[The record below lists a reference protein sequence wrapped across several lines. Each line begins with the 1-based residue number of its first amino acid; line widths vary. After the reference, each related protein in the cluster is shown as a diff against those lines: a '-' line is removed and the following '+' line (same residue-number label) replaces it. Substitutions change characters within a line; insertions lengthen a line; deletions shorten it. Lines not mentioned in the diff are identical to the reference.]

1 MTWYGKHPPHK
12 KQYKN
17 QRIKMSAI
25 QMIISNLQ
33 CLSDAEREQVFS
45 AFSQKAQPQAQ
56 PKAQP
61 KPEADAGK
69 VKKPNA
75 NAGKPTCHGDFVK
88 KICAE
93 HKDEI
98 TAYKTANPDMKGAHL
113 VFVGT
118 YKKEHVE
125 EFKAFEAEWKEAHP
139 VAVPE
144 PVALSVATA
153 EPVPVP
159 EPLSAFTGPEDLT
172 KMTGQ
177 ELRDIWCV
185 LRGKP
190 TGVTSSGKLSN
201 KKMLIDEITRL
212 RAAVAVAEPVPE
224 PKAKMTP
231 EERAAKKAAR
241 EAKKAAKAAAEAV
254 VESVVEAMA
263 APEPELD
270 DASSVILDAPT
281 PTSSR
286 SPSPVNPRARSSSP
300 KIKAE

>member
-1 MTWYGKHPPHK
+1 
-12 KQYKN
+12 
-17 QRIKMSAI
+17 MSAI
-25 QMIISNLQ
+25 QMLISNLQ
-33 CLSDAEREQVFS
+33 SLSISERDQVFS
-45 AFSQKAQPQAQ
+45 AFSS
-56 PKAQP
+56 
-61 KPEADAGK
+61 KPAKEPVTKPDAESGK

-93 HKDEI
+93 HKSEI
-98 TAYKTANPDMKGAHL
+98 TAYKEANPEMKGAHL

-118 YKKEHVE
+118 YKKEHAE
-125 EFKAFEAEWKEAHP
+125 EFKAFELTWKEAHP
-139 VAVPE
+139 VAV
-144 PVALSVATA
+144 AA
-153 EPVPVP
+153 PVPVAAP
-159 EPLSAFTGPEDLT
+159 VAAPVPSSAATEPEDLT

-201 KKMLIDEITRL
+201 KKMLIEEVVRL
-212 RAAVAVAEPVPE
+212 RSAAEPAEPVDAPA
-224 PKAKMTP
+224 PKAKLTP

-241 EAKKAAKAAAEAV
+241 EAKKVAKAAEAV
-254 VESVVEAMA
+254 VEAET
-263 APEPELD
+263 E

-286 SPSPVNPRARSSSP
+286 SSSPARARSSSP

>member
-1 MTWYGKHPPHK
+1 
-12 KQYKN
+12 
-17 QRIKMSAI
+17 MSAI
-25 QMIISNLQ
+25 QMLISNLK

-45 AFSQKAQPQAQ
+45 VFPS
-56 PKAQP
+56 
-61 KPEADAGK
+61 KPAKESVTKPDAESGK

-93 HKDEI
+93 HKSEI
-98 TAYKTANPDMKGAHL
+98 TAYKEANPEMKGAHL
-113 VFVGT
+113 VFVGN
-118 YKKEHVE
+118 YKKEHAE
-125 EFKAFEAEWKEAHP
+125 EFKAFETAWKEAHP
-139 VAVPE
+139 VAVAVAAPE
-144 PVALSVATA
+144 PVAVAA
-153 EPVPVP
+153 PEPAPVPQ
-159 EPLSAFTGPEDLT
+159 SATTEPEDLT

-201 KKMLIDEITRL
+201 KKMLIEEIVRL
-212 RAAVAVAEPVPE
+212 RSAAAPAEPVDAPA

-241 EAKKAAKAAAEAV
+241 EAKKVAKAAAEAV
-254 VESVVEAMA
+254 VDSVVEAMV
-263 APEPELD
+263 APEAD
-270 DASSVILDAPT
+270 DASSVIVDAPT

-286 SPSPVNPRARSSSP
+286 SSSPVRARSSSP
-300 KIKAE
+300 KMKAE